1 MIKNICNEVPLSTP
15 EPCKLPYPKTQLDY
29 TREGVAYAI
38 LDLLRNDMYEA
49 AKFLAISWN
58 LKERSVDLAGEDA
71 FVFNLFLKT
80 L

>member
-1 MIKNICNEVPLSTP
+1 MIKNPCNEVPLSAP

-29 TREGVAYAI
+29 TREGIAFAI
-38 LDLLRNDMYEA
+38 LDLLRNDMYDA

-58 LKERSVDLAGEDA
+58 LKDRHLDLKGDDA
-71 FVFNLFLKT
+71 LMFDLFLKT